1 MTLRNWLM
9 FLSSFA
15 PDFLELQLLEALIV
29 TPQSLWRVL
38 CVLVGTADPYFQIS
52 ANSFVG
58 FVCETEKT

>member
-1 MTLRNWLM
+1 M

-15 PDFLELQLLEALIV
+15 HDSLELQLLEALIM

-38 CVLVGTADPYFQIS
+38 CILVGTVGPYFQIS
-52 ANSFVG
+52 TNSFVG